1 MKCSLL
7 HTPVN
12 QDESP
17 CQLSR
22 ALQQVVTEVCM
33 FLCLH
38 FIYSLHQQHSTS
50 FPGTFHC
57 LLLKPILMSYKM
69 IPNQL
74 TFLQKLFTSCVPF
87 LTFSE
92 FTPCPLPSGCLAV
105 RCIYFT
111 PSPELRMMKQPEK
124 DDERSV
130 ALTQKQFFFFPYCGD
145 K

>member
-1 MKCSLL
+1 
-7 HTPVN
+7 
-12 QDESP
+12 
-17 CQLSR
+17 
-22 ALQQVVTEVCM
+22 
-33 FLCLH
+33 
-38 FIYSLHQQHSTS
+38 
-50 FPGTFHC
+50 
-57 LLLKPILMSYKM
+57 M

-92 FTPCPLPSGCLAV
+92 FAPCPLPSGCLAV

-130 ALTQKQFFFFPYCGD
+130 ALTQKQFFFFLTVETNKENG
-145 K
+145 KIHNEMHEHVVLIM